1 MKKIL
6 SVPYSPKTIHLALL
20 VTRVIIAVLMLTHG
34 LPKLAMLLSGD
45 QVQFPGVMG
54 MSPVFSLSLA
64 VFAEVVCS
72 LLLLIGFGTRLASVP
87 LIITMLIALFAIHL
101 ADPFAKQELAIHY
114 LLVYVVLFLR
124 GVNGRSLLWT
134 RGFSHFTERTNTLN
148 DYPKKLN
155 SNQKHVF
162 DL

>member
-72 LLLLIGFGTRLASVP
+72 LLLLIGFGTRLATVP
-87 LIITMLIALFAIHL
+87 LIITMLIALFAVHL

-114 LLVYVVLFLR
+114 LLVYVVLFFTGSGKYSVDYLLQRQWLR
-124 GVNGRSLLWT
+124 PGAKKKVV
-134 RGFSHFTERTNTLN
+134 RTNPVAV
-148 DYPKKLN
+148 YG
-155 SNQKHVF
+155 S
-162 DL
+162 